1 MSRAAF
7 KVFAA
12 VAVFALFSCA
22 SPPLS
27 GDQSEEQSEESAN
40 LIKNGDFSSGVKFW
54 SIWLSNA
61 SAQQLAT
68 ESGEM
73 EIRITRPGSY
83 EYAVQP
89 FFDGFSLYKGG
100 VYKYSFDVRS
110 TVERP
115 FEWRLQVNGKDYH
128 AYVGDWV
135 TVGTQTV
142 HVERVFTMEEATDF
156 APRLVLNVGFAKG
169 CPEGLGSHS
178 MFFDNFSL
186 ELVDS
191 SGIKE
196 IVTDKKTAKINLNQ
210 VGYLPEDQKVA
221 IVKSKGKVK
230 GGFAVVDALTGE
242 SVYSGKISRQRYNRA
257 SGEQTAQAD
266 FSALKVEGTF
276 KVVAA
281 GYGQSF
287 EFKIAHGVYDELLAS
302 ALRFFYLQRCGDDVA
317 DEEFSHPACH
327 TQEAVVYGD
336 TQSVRDVRGGWHDA
350 GDYGRYVV
358 PAAKAVCDLMLALE
372 CFPSAFGGSALDAI
386 TDEVQYELEWM
397 IKMQDDSGALFHKVT
412 CQSFPGAVMPQE
424 EVDRLV
430 LFPVSTTATADF
442 AASMA
447 VASRVFK
454 DTPRGEVYLQAAQKA
469 WQWLEA
475 TPPDTK
481 GFVNPPL
488 FDTGAYP
495 DGNDTDERFWAL
507 AALYRITGDEKLLDA
522 LLEYDVSSAAWD
534 FGWQQVGLY
543 ALYEV
548 LQAAGSK
555 DARFE
560 AFQKRAQKAFLSRAN
575 EKLVNVAS
583 DSYGV
588 SLGEYEYYW
597 GSNMGVANNGMLFLL
612 AHKITSDEKYAQAAK
627 KQLDYI
633 LGTNTTSYCFVTGF
647 GTLSPVLPHHRPSQ
661 VVMKPMAGMLVGG
674 PDFKL
679 EDPFARANLED
690 EPNAA
695 CYIDSVQS
703 YSCNEVTIYW
713 NSPLVFLL
721 AGVSQWHRAS

>member
-1 MSRAAF
+1 MSRTAF

-12 VAVFALFSCA
+12 LAVVALFSCTSA
-22 SPPLS
+22 KLP
-27 GDQSEEQSEESAN
+27 DVENEDSAN
-40 LIKNGDFSSGVKFW
+40 LIKNGDFSNGIKFW

-68 ESGEM
+68 DTGEM

-135 TVGTQTV
+135 SVGTQTV

-156 APRLVLNVGFAKG
+156 APRLVLNVGFGKG
-169 CPEGLGSHS
+169 CPDGLGAHS

-186 ELVDS
+186 ELVDA

-196 IVTDKKTAKINLNQ
+196 IVTAKKTTKINLNQ
-210 VGYLPEDQKVA
+210 LGYLPDDQKVA
-221 IVKSKGKVK
+221 VVKSKSKIK
-230 GGFAVVDALTGE
+230 GDFTVVDALTGKA
-242 SVYSGKISRQRYNRA
+242 VYSGKISRQRYNRA

-266 FSALKVEGTF
+266 FSALKTEGTF
-276 KVVAA
+276 KLVAE
-281 GYGQSF
+281 GYGESF
-287 EFKIAHGVYDELLAS
+287 EFKIAHGVYDELLQS
-302 ALRFFYLQRCGDDVA
+302 TLRFFYLQRCGDDVD

-336 TQSVRDVRGGWHDA
+336 TERAKDVRGGWHDA

-372 CFPSAFGGSALDAI
+372 CFPDAFDGSAPL
-386 TDEVQYELEWM
+386 DEVQYELEWM
-397 IKMQDDSGALFHKVT
+397 IKMQDDSGAVFHKVT
-412 CQSFPGAVMPQE
+412 CQKFPGAVMPQE
-424 EVDRLV
+424 ERDRLV

-447 VASRVFK
+447 VAARVFK
-454 DTPRGEVYLQAAQKA
+454 DTSRGEVYLQAAQKA

-475 TPPDTK
+475 TSPDTK

-488 FDTGAYP
+488 FETGSYGDA
-495 DGNDTDERFWAL
+495 NDTDERLWAL
-507 AALYRITGDEKLLDA
+507 AALYRLTGDEGLLDA
-522 LLEYDVSSAAWD
+522 MLEYDVEAAKGD

-548 LQAAGSK
+548 LQTVGSK

-560 AFQKRAQKAFLSRAN
+560 AFQKRAEKAFLSAASEN
-575 EKLVNVAS
+575 LANVAS

-597 GSNMGVANNGMLFLL
+597 GSNMCVANNGMLFLL

-647 GTLSPVLPHHRPSQ
+647 GTLSPILPHHRPSQ
-661 VVMKPMAGMLVGG
+661 VVMKPMEGMLVGG

-690 EPNAA
+690 EANAA

-721 AGVSQWHRAS
+721 AGLSE